1 MWLWH
6 STLQLMSLVGR
17 FALRD
22 CHIRRDRSTFNRARK
37 NGKKKYTFAFI
48 NEEFVHSCIILLHKN
63 RKLKLKIIFVLIN
76 IKKARRKL
84 LYFLHLLIT
93 YVGLHAS
100 FNQKYWTFSL
110 THIIL
115 LIITLNTMDIP
126 RWRCKTIFL
135 HRE

>member
-1 MWLWH
+1 M
-6 STLQLMSLVGR
+6 
-17 FALRD
+17 ALA
-22 CHIRRDRSTFNRARK
+22 FNSSIDVSRWPICVEGLPYKTGPIHFQSHTKKRQ
-37 NGKKKYTFAFI
+37 KKYTFAFI

-63 RKLKLKIIFVLIN
+63 RKLKWRIIFVLIN
-76 IKKARRKL
+76 IKKAGRKL